1 MIPSVSANVAP
12 QKPVPVTAAQTTN
25 KPTAP
30 AGQVGSGEAAASNVR
45 AETASAVRAPDQLT
59 AAPRLRDQE
68 TAERSERHL
77 ADKKAPTGP
86 PPAFEE
92 SPLERQARVA
102 LDPPDVAP
110 EPEAEVEVSSVDEPD
125 NVSGDDA
132 ADDGEMAE
140 IDPPPTP
147 RERAEVSFT
156 ETRAIAEPVESAS
169 VDVSA

>member
-12 QKPVPVTAAQTTN
+12 QKPVPVTAAQTAT
-25 KPTAP
+25 KPNSPT
-30 AGQVGSGEAAASNVR
+30 GQGGSGEGAAYNVR
-45 AETASAVRAPDQLT
+45 PETASVVRAPDQLT

-68 TAERSERHL
+68 TAERSEREL

-110 EPEAEVEVSSVDEPD
+110 EVEVEVSSVDELDEVP
-125 NVSGDDA
+125 GGDA
-132 ADDGEMAE
+132 AESDTGQ
-140 IDPPPTP
+140 IDAPPTP
-147 RERAEVSFT
+147 RERAEVSFS
-156 ETRAIAEPVESAS
+156 ETRAIAEPVETSS